1 MAWFEQR
8 HQFYGAELR
17 LAHITD
23 SHLFGSREGCYFEV
37 NTAAHFRKVL
47 NALAEEQ
54 LDGVVFGGDLTQ
66 DHSVASYALFAEL
79 VAQSALECPLFWVPG
94 NHDDLTLLAQIS
106 EGQISAAKYLQCE
119 QGDIVLLNSK
129 GPTPAGWCEAAH
141 LRELQQQLSEGAHSV
156 LAFCHHH
163 PLPIDGYLDKHML
176 ENGPQLLNMLV
187 NSQRVEALIHG
198 HVHNAYTQSFRA
210 LPVYATPATSIQFAK
225 YTRDWQQHN
234 TGPAY
239 RLIHWTAQG
248 VHTEVKWLAN

>member
-1 MAWFEQR
+1 MAWFKQS
-8 HQFYGAELR
+8 HQFSAAQLR

-37 NTAAHFRKVL
+37 NTAAHFVSVL
-47 NALAEEQ
+47 DALAGEG

-66 DHSVASYALFAEL
+66 DHSAESYALFAEL
-79 VAQSALECPLFWVPG
+79 VAQSALDCPLFWVPG

-106 EGQISAAKYLQCE
+106 EGQISAAKHLRCE
-119 QGDIVLLNSK
+119 QGDILLLNSK

-141 LRELQQQLSEGAHSV
+141 LAELEAVLCAASRPV

-176 ENGPQLLNMLV
+176 ENGPQLLNTLV
-187 NSQRVEALIHG
+187 DSQRVEALIHG
-198 HVHNAYTQSFRA
+198 HVHHAYAQSFRT

-225 YTRDWQQHN
+225 HTADWQQHN
-234 TGPAY
+234 LGPAY
-239 RLIHWTAQG
+239 RLIHWSAKG
-248 VHTEVKWLAN
+248 LHTEVKWLAN